1 MSAPIQ
7 GVRPMRSDEAPTVAR
22 LLATALADD
31 PFIRW
36 IAGDDLARSTAWM
49 LAGLTMAERRGLVLV
64 DATLD
69 GAALLM
75 RPGSMPLPVREN
87 LALLPA
93 LVRAV
98 GLRRV
103 PGVLRALTALE
114 RAQPQEPHWTGLVL
128 GVDPRAQGTG
138 VGRRVIEAALAAV
151 GDDAAYLEVCEGG
164 PAALYARFG
173 FVEHARVAPGHGA
186 PVMATMWRGARQ
198 RGGSTAATR

>member
-1 MSAPIQ
+1 MTTTDTTLHD
-7 GVRPMRSDEAPTVAR
+7 VRPMRSGEAPAVAR
-22 LLATALADD
+22 TLATALADD

-36 IAGDDLARSTAWM
+36 IAGTHHARATAWM
-49 LAGLTMAERRGLVLV
+49 LAGLTMAQRRGLVLV
-64 DATLD
+64 DETLA

-75 RPGSMPLPVREN
+75 PPGSLPLPMREN

-98 GLRRV
+98 GIRRV
-103 PGVLRALTALE
+103 PGVLRALTALD
-114 RAQPQEPHWTGLVL
+114 RAHPEEPHWTGLVL

-173 FVEHARVAPGHGA
+173 FAAHARVAPGHGA
-186 PVMATMWRGARQ
+186 PVMATMWRDARAGA
-198 RGGSTAATR
+198 